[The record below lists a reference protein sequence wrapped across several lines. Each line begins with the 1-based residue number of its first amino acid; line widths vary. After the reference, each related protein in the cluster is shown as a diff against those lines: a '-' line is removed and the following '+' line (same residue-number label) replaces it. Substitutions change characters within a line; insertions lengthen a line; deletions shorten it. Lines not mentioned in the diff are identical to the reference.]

1 MLSSLTQDLIC
12 CLWNSFFFNDCFVSS
27 FFLLGILDLVLN
39 FPGFHKWK
47 FTDVLRNVLKII
59 VSLAWAII
67 LPLCYVHSFKVA
79 PDKIKDLL
87 SFFKEVKD
95 IPALYLLAV
104 AVYMLPNILAA
115 ALFIFPMLRRWI
127 ENSDWLIIR
136 FLLWWSQVCSLAWFS
151 HKLFVSPRYHYL
163 SIIFMIFLCHPAIE
177 NLSLLLINW
186 VNLYLCS
193 QEFMLAGECMRV
205 NLYS

>member
-12 CLWNSFFFNDCFVSS
+12 CLWNSFCFNDCFVSS

-163 SIIFMIFLCHPAIE
+163 SIIFMIFYVI
-177 NLSLLLINW
+177 LL
-186 VNLYLCS
+186 
-193 QEFMLAGECMRV
+193 
-205 NLYS
+205 